1 MRQIRQF
8 LRMATLAV
16 MGAIMAGCATE
27 DNVIVDAQQPA
38 DQTRTI
44 TLTTTVT
51 LDGGSAT
58 RALVFDKDNH
68 KVVKSFAAGDKIAV
82 KYRQKGWP
90 SYYET
95 AISNELTTD
104 DISDEGKTATFTV
117 TLDDPD
123 PDNTEVRYVYPVA
136 MENDWY
142 RNTLLESEQDGT
154 LATLAS
160 KFDYCEGSGT
170 ISYSGTTPVLPS
182 ITLKNQLT
190 LAKFTVSDGTSD
202 ITKNLT
208 QLMIDDGS
216 HCYFVSR
223 TAADEPIWVA
233 MYPIASTQTVK
244 VTASDGV
251 NSYERSVS
259 EKKLDASMLYSIAVT
274 TSPIVNER
282 MTPLTLEAKE
292 NNATVS
298 FKLTSAVTQPVEY
311 CTYASASDTWSAWA
325 EYTSEQ
331 TINLAAEGDKVCF
344 RGSNSTYDES
354 NISCTGDCYLY
365 GNVMSLISAKTFPI
379 VTSLTGSH
387 AFVELFKGNSHI
399 YNHDTRSFLLPATT
413 LGDNCYQRMF
423 KECENLTTAPD
434 LPATRLTIACYLEMF
449 QGCSN
454 LEHAPVLPATD
465 LSDHCY
471 ERMFQD
477 CQKLKSV
484 TCLATKNCSDIYYTG
499 GMLAG
504 AGRDG
509 IDTDITPYNL
519 PYPEFD
525 LSKYPVFYKA
535 AGTNWPTTDPEG
547 NATIPSYW
555 IVQDYVAP

>member
-1 MRQIRQF
+1 MRQIRHF
-8 LRMATLAV
+8 LTMATIAV
-16 MGAIMAGCATE
+16 MGAMMAGCATE
-27 DNVIVDAQQPA
+27 DNIIVDAQQPA

-244 VTASDGV
+244 VTVSDGV

-274 TSPIVNER
+274 TSPKVNER
-282 MTPLTLEAKE
+282 MMPLTLEAMKD
-292 NNATVS
+292 NATVS
-298 FKLTSAVTQPVEY
+298 FKFTSDVTQPVEY

-331 TINLAAEGDKVCF
+331 PINLAAKGDKVCF

-379 VTSLTGSH
+379 VTSLTGS
-387 AFVELFKGNSHI
+387 ASFRELFKGNSHI
-399 YNHDTRSFLLPATT
+399 YSHNTCSFLLPATT
-413 LGDNCYQRMF
+413 LGDDCYQRMF
-423 KECENLTTAPD
+423 QDCENLTTAPD
-434 LPATRLTIACYLEMF
+434 LPATRLTVACYLEMF
-449 QGCSN
+449 YGCSN

-471 ERMFQD
+471 EGMFRD

-484 TCLATKNCSDIYYTG
+484 TCLATKNYSDNYYTR

-504 AGRDG
+504 AGNDG
-509 IDTDITPYNL
+509 IDIDPPSN
-519 PYPEFD
+519 
-525 LSKYPVFYKA
+525 YPVFYKA
-535 AGTNWPTTDPEG
+535 AGTNWPTTDPYESD
-547 NATIPSYW
+547 AIIPSYW
-555 IVQDYVAP
+555 IVKDYVAP